1 VIRLTEIMRFGISSH
16 LYHDYRLSHEHLAQI
31 ASYGFESIELF
42 ATRSHF
48 DYRDPAAITALQ
60 QWLKDTGLALHGI
73 HAPITDRV
81 AAGQWGEPYSIASA
95 DNAKRQAAMR
105 EAEAAVLIAREI
117 PCDFLV
123 VHLGVPSAKAAPGDN
138 SRAAAARSVEE
149 IIRVAEPLGIR
160 VALEVIPNDL
170 SSATT
175 LVTML
180 ERDFEGTS
188 AGICMD
194 FGHAHLMGDLP
205 DAIEIA
211 AEHLITT
218 HVHDNRRREDD
229 HLVPYQGGIGWATA
243 LLTMR
248 KIGYDGT
255 YLLELANSGSP
266 AAVLEEARRARQKM
280 ERALAD

>member
-1 VIRLTEIMRFGISSH
+1 MIRFGISSH
-16 LYHDYRLSHEHLAQI
+16 LYHDRRLSQEHLTQI
-31 ASYGFESIELF
+31 AAYGFEAVELF

-48 DYRDPAAITALQ
+48 DYQDPAAIAALQ
-60 QWLKDTGLALHGI
+60 RWLKETGLSLHGI
-73 HAPITDRV
+73 HAPITDVV
-81 AAGQWGEPYSIASA
+81 AGGKWGESYSIASA
-95 DNAKRQAAMR
+95 DNAKRQQAVR
-105 EAEAAVLIAREI
+105 EAAAALAIAREI
-117 PCDFLV
+117 PCEVLV
-123 VHLGVPSAKAAPGDN
+123 VHVGVPSAKAAAGDN
-138 SRAAAARSVEE
+138 TRAAAARSVEE
-149 IIRVAEPLGIR
+149 IIGMTESLRTR

-170 SSATT
+170 SSAST

-180 ERDFEGTS
+180 ERDFEGTD

-194 FGHAHLMGDLP
+194 FGHAHIMGDLP
-205 DAIEIA
+205 DAIETA

-229 HLVPYQGGIGWATA
+229 HLVPYQGTIGWPTA

-255 YLLELANSGSP
+255 YLMELANTGTPS
-266 AAVLEEARRARQKM
+266 AVLEEARRARQKM